1 MSTAPDDSNF
11 QPEQQARAQSLAAPI
26 AIFVFLFSI
35 YLISYSGVPTSD
47 DEHLYAAVSQNLAAQ
62 GSFQAPQLSGN
73 QRLQGMY
80 SRAGPLHPVIGALVL
95 AIVRLIPRFGSFQ
108 ALFFLAP
115 LYTALTAAL
124 IYPFA
129 RREGFSAKTGLTAA
143 LGFGLATIAWPY
155 TQTYYREP
163 LAMLLLF
170 AAWMVFTSKR
180 STPGKWAAFS
190 LLFLAAALTK
200 LYILL
205 ALPLFLFEIA
215 RKNRYKL
222 SRRSLALAG
231 AILAAALLLW
241 WGLQLGTYTRLNTNI
256 WNVAIARVRENLPGL
271 LSLDGLKALAGILV
285 SPGKGFLIYSPLAA
299 FGLAALARK
308 DPNRR
313 RLALIPAGIFA
324 ILVAAQL
331 LIYHTGWW
339 NISWSTRFLLP
350 AVPLLAAA
358 ALPEIDALL
367 SGRNAGKIVLAAA
380 LAAGVLIQLGGVL
393 VSDSSYLEILYRQFG
408 LGDLSEM
415 IWDLNRMPAWRHW
428 ALVVG
433 GIQQNL
439 AFVRNLRY
447 FPLLTATVISI
458 LLVVSVYAVRS
469 LRRVWRDEPVDGVF
483 ANRRSAAALTGYL
496 VLIVPVLL
504 LSAYRL
510 EPGYFP
516 IWGSLSQASETLS
529 EQTVEEDLVIVDGY
543 QRAAWYHLMNYGRLE
558 TVWYSLPE
566 HTQNWPAAL
575 ERISGQHP
583 QPGRTWFLVENDRLE
598 SLDLMLE
605 YSYWSGLTC
614 GAIDLDANTSLDASQ
629 SALLLCEP

>member
-1 MSTAPDDSNF
+1 MSATQDDSNS
-11 QPEQQARAQSLAAPI
+11 QTKRQAGENSLAAPI

-47 DEHLYAAVSQNLAAQ
+47 DEQLYAAVSQNLVTD
-62 GSFQAPQLSGN
+62 GSFQAAQLSGN

-95 AIVRLIPRFGSFQ
+95 AIVRSIPHFGSFQ
-108 ALFFLAP
+108 ALFFLPP

-124 IYPFA
+124 IFSFA
-129 RREGFSAKTGLTAA
+129 RREGFSAKTGLTVA

-170 AAWMVFTSKR
+170 VAWLVFRSKR

-200 LYILL
+200 LYVLL
-205 ALPLFLFEIA
+205 ALPFFLIEIVQKH
-215 RKNRYKL
+215 RTKL
-222 SRRSLALAG
+222 TWRSLALAG
-231 AILAAALLLW
+231 AILAAAVLLW
-241 WGLQLGTYTRLNTNI
+241 WGLQLGTYTRLNANI
-256 WNVAIARVRENLPGL
+256 WNVAIARVQGNLAGL
-271 LSLDGLKALAGILV
+271 LSPEGLKALAGILV
-285 SPGKGFLIYSPLAA
+285 SPGKGFLIYSPLAL

-313 RLALIPAGIFA
+313 RLALIPAGTFA
-324 ILVAAQL
+324 ILAAAQL

-350 AVPLLAAA
+350 AIPLLTAA
-358 ALPEIDALL
+358 ALPEIDAVLF
-367 SGRNAGKIVLAAA
+367 GRKAGKIVLAAVL
-380 LAAGVLIQLGGVL
+380 LAGILIQLGGVL
-393 VSDSSYLEILYRQFG
+393 VSDSTYLEILYRKFE

-428 ALVVG
+428 ALVIG
-433 GIQQNL
+433 GTQPNL

-447 FPLLTATVISI
+447 FPLLTVTVISI
-458 LLVVSVYAVRS
+458 LLVVSVYAGTR
-469 LRRVWRDEPVDGVF
+469 LRRVWKDEPIDGVF
-483 ANRRSAAALTGYL
+483 ANRRSAAILTGYL
-496 VLIVPVLL
+496 GLIVPILL

-516 IWGSLSQASETLS
+516 IWGSLPQASDTLS
-529 EQTVEEDLVIVDGY
+529 EQAREEDLVIVDGY

-566 HTQNWPAAL
+566 HTQNWPATL
-575 ERISGQHP
+575 EQISGQHP
-583 QPGRTWFLVENDRLE
+583 QPVRTWFLVETGRLE
-598 SLDLMLE
+598 SLELMLE
-605 YSYWSGLTC
+605 YTYWSDFTC
-614 GAIDLDANTSLDASQ
+614 GAIDLDASISLDASQ